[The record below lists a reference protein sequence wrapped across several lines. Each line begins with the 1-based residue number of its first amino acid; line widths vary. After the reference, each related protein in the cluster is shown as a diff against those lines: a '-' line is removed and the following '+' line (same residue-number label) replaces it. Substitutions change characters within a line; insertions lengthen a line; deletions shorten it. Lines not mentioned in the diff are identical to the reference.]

1 MSLINYELCIMNYE
15 LTTALLTFINM
26 LCQMAP
32 YLLLGFLMAGVL
44 HVFVPSN
51 FFERHLAKENFKS
64 VLLAGLIG
72 IPLPLCSCGVIP
84 TAISLRKDGASRGA
98 TVAFMISTPQ
108 IGVDSIIATYYMMG
122 LPFAIVRPLVALLT
136 SIAGGAVTTWFSKD
150 EIVVRQNCC
159 CETESSRKN
168 KFVEFLRY
176 SLVDL
181 VQNIGKWLV
190 IGLIIGTLITVLIPD
205 SFFANLNLPSIVTML
220 IVLAIA
226 VPMYVCS
233 TGSIPIAA
241 ALIMKGLSPGAA
253 LVLLIAGPG
262 VSVASL
268 LVVGK
273 SLGKKQLLF
282 YLGSIIFGSIIGGLF
297 VDYFLPREWFTITSL
312 CESGNHCAMEG
323 SALTAS
329 WFEIVSGIILVL
341 LLINAFMLKF
351 NLFRKD
357 ATPVA
362 SEIDSATVS
371 NQVVYKIEGMSCNHC
386 KASVEKAI
394 RGLEN
399 VENVEVVLGKQE
411 AVVTGTPS
419 DEVVKKTV
427 EDLGFVFKGRV

>member
-1 MSLINYELCIMNYE
+1 MLNS
-15 LTTALLTFINM
+15 LLTFINM

-32 YLLLGFLMAGVL
+32 YLLLGFLMAGLL
-44 HVFVPSN
+44 HVFVPTN

-108 IGVDSIIATYYMMG
+108 IGVDSIIATYSMMG

-136 SIAGGAVTTWFSKD
+136 SIAGGSVTTLFSKD
-150 EIVVRQNCC
+150 EIIVRQNTS
-159 CETESSRKN
+159 CELRPNGKSRIL
-168 KFVEFLRY
+168 EFLRY
-176 SLVDL
+176 SFIDL

-190 IGLIIGTLITVLIPD
+190 IGLVIGTLITILIPD
-205 SFFANLNLPSIVTML
+205 TFFTDLNLPSIVTML
-220 IVLAIA
+220 IVLVIA

-262 VSVASL
+262 VSLASL

-282 YLGSIIFGSIIGGLF
+282 YLGSIILGSMIGGLF
-297 VDYFLPREWFTITSL
+297 VDYCLPRECFAITSL
-312 CESGNHCAMEG
+312 CEVGGHCAIEG

-351 NLFRKD
+351 KIFGKET
-357 ATPVA
+357 TPIVSDVTSLS
-362 SEIDSATVS
+362 SEMTS
-371 NQVVYKIEGMSCNHC
+371 NQVVYFIEGMACNHC
-386 KASVEKAI
+386 KNSVEKAI
-394 RGLEN
+394 GGLEN
-399 VENVEVVLGKQE
+399 VERVEVVLGRNE
-411 AVVTGTPS
+411 AIVMGNPS

-427 EDLGFVFKGRV
+427 EDLGFVFKGRK

>member
-1 MSLINYELCIMNYE
+1 MNYE
-15 LTTALLTFINM
+15 LNNLLSVDSCLLTFVNM

-108 IGVDSIIATYYMMG
+108 IGVDSIIATYSMMG

-159 CETESSRKN
+159 CEAGSNHKN
-168 KFVEFLRY
+168 KFIEFIRY
-176 SLVDL
+176 SFVDL

-205 SFFANLNLPSIVTML
+205 SFFSDLNLPSIVTML

-297 VDYFLPREWFTITSL
+297 VDYFLPREWFAITSL
-312 CESGNHCAMEG
+312 CEAGDHCAMDG
-323 SALTAS
+323 SGFTAS
-329 WFEIVSGIILVL
+329 WFEMVSGIILVL

-351 NLFRKD
+351 NLFGKKVE
-357 ATPVA
+357 PMA
-362 SEIDSATVS
+362 SQDIVTLAE
-371 NQVVYKIEGMSCNHC
+371 NQVIYIIEGMSCNHC
-386 KASVEKAI
+386 KASVEKAL
-394 RGLEN
+394 RGLED
-399 VENVEVVLGKQE
+399 VENVEIILGKNE
-411 AVVTGTPS
+411 AIVTGKPS

>member
-1 MSLINYELCIMNYE
+1 MNYE

-108 IGVDSIIATYYMMG
+108 IGVDSIIATYSMMG

-159 CETESSRKN
+159 CETESNHKN
-168 KFVEFLRY
+168 KFVELLKY
-176 SLVDL
+176 SFIDL

-357 ATPVA
+357 ATSVA

>member
-1 MSLINYELCIMNYE
+1 MLNS
-15 LTTALLTFINM
+15 LLTFINM

-32 YLLLGFLMAGVL
+32 YLLLGFLMAGLL
-44 HVFVPSN
+44 HVFVPTN

-108 IGVDSIIATYYMMG
+108 IGVDSIIATYSMMG

-136 SIAGGAVTTWFSKD
+136 SIAGGAVTTLFSKD
-150 EIVVRQNCC
+150 EIIVRQNTS
-159 CETESSRKN
+159 CELRPNGKSRIL
-168 KFVEFLRY
+168 EFLRY
-176 SLVDL
+176 GFIDL

-190 IGLIIGTLITVLIPD
+190 IGLVIGTLITILIPD
-205 SFFANLNLPSIVTML
+205 TFFTDLNLPSIVTML
-220 IVLAIA
+220 IVLVIA

-262 VSVASL
+262 VSLASL

-282 YLGSIIFGSIIGGLF
+282 YLGSIILGSMIGGLF
-297 VDYFLPREWFTITSL
+297 VDYCLPREWFAITSL
-312 CESGNHCAMEG
+312 CEVGDHCAIEG

-329 WFEIVSGIILVL
+329 WFEIISGIILVL

-351 NLFRKD
+351 KIFGKET
-357 ATPVA
+357 TPIVSDVTSLS
-362 SEIDSATVS
+362 SEMTS
-371 NQVVYKIEGMSCNHC
+371 NQVVYFIEGMACNHC
-386 KASVEKAI
+386 KNSVEKAI
-394 RGLEN
+394 GGLEN
-399 VENVEVVLGKQE
+399 VERVEVVLGRNE
-411 AVVTGTPS
+411 AIVMGNPS

-427 EDLGFVFKGRV
+427 EDLGFVFKGRK

>member
-1 MSLINYELCIMNYE
+1 MI
-15 LTTALLTFINM
+15 TFVNM

-32 YLLLGFLMAGVL
+32 YLILGFLMAGVL

-64 VLLAGLIG
+64 VLLAALIG
-72 IPLPLCSCGVIP
+72 VPLPLCSCGVIP

-108 IGVDSIIATYYMMG
+108 IGVDSIIATYSMMG
-122 LPFAIVRPLVALLT
+122 LPFAIVRPLAALLT

-150 EIVVRQNCC
+150 EIIVRQNCAC
-159 CETESSRKN
+159 DAEDKKQN
-168 KFVEFLRY
+168 KFKEFLRY

-190 IGLIIGTLITVLIPD
+190 IGLIRGSLITVLIPD
-205 SFFANLNLPSIVTML
+205 SFFTDLNLPSIVTML
-220 IVLAIA
+220 IVLAVA

-273 SLGKKQLLF
+273 SLGRKQLLF
-282 YLGSIIFGSIIGGLF
+282 YLGSVIIGSVSAGLF
-297 VDYFLPREWFTITSL
+297 IDYFLPREWFTITSL
-312 CESGNHCAMEG
+312 CGSGSHCAMEG
-323 SALTAS
+323 SGLSVS
-329 WFEIVSGIILVL
+329 WFEIISGIILVL
-341 LLINAFMLKF
+341 LLINAFMLK
-351 NLFRKD
+351 LFKKEK
-357 ATPVA
+357 T
-362 SEIDSATVS
+362 IDE
-371 NQVVYKIEGMSCNHC
+371 NQVIYRIDGMSCNHC
-386 KASVEKAI
+386 KNSVEKAV
-394 RGLEN
+394 RG
-399 VENVEVVLGKQE
+399 VEGVEEVEVILGKKE
-411 AVVTGTPS
+411 AVVTGTP
-419 DEVVKKTV
+419 DDDTIKKVV
-427 EDLGFVFKGRV
+427 EELGFEFKGRK

>member
-1 MSLINYELCIMNYE
+1 MTYDLSNG
-15 LTTALLTFINM
+15 LLTFFNM

-32 YLLLGFLMAGVL
+32 YLLLGFLMAGLL

-64 VLLAGLIG
+64 VLLAALIG
-72 IPLPLCSCGVIP
+72 VPLPLCSCGVIP

-98 TVAFMISTPQ
+98 TVSFMISTPQ
-108 IGVDSIIATYYMMG
+108 IGVDSIIATYSMMG
-122 LPFAIVRPLVALLT
+122 LPFAIVRPLAALLT

-150 EIVVRQNCC
+150 EIIVRQNCS
-159 CETESSRKN
+159 CEN
-168 KFVEFLRY
+168 KDNRRNKLVELMKY
-176 SLVDL
+176 SFIDL

-241 ALIMKGLSPGAA
+241 ALMLKGLSPGAA

-262 VSVASL
+262 VSIASL

-282 YLGSIIFGSIIGGLF
+282 YLGSIIFGSIISGLF
-297 VDYFLPREWFTITSL
+297 VDYFLPREWFAITSL
-312 CESGNHCAMEG
+312 CESTGHCASNGVMN
-323 SALTAS
+323 AS
-329 WFEIVSGIILVL
+329 WFEIISGIVLVL

-351 NLFRKD
+351 FKKEESIN
-357 ATPVA
+357 
-362 SEIDSATVS
+362 E
-371 NQVVYKIEGMSCNHC
+371 NQVIYRIDGMSCNHC
-386 KASVEKAI
+386 KNSVEKAI
-394 RGLEN
+394 KALDN
-399 VENVEVVLGKQE
+399 VENVEVILGKKE
-411 AVVTGTPS
+411 AVVTGKPN
-419 DEVVKKTV
+419 DEIVKKTV
-427 EDLGFVFKGRV
+427 EELGFEFKGRK